1 MSYSEDIEA
10 INYYI
15 TYGPSNN
22 TGIWPKTDAA
32 KDIANEWRRFYENI
46 SIWDD
51 SQKNYDLAR
60 NIRNRFQAANSITVE
75 EKKVAENVAKTGM
88 TTEEMQRKARRTTSS
103 GQYLGPEVY
112 TEPWISNET
121 KSLLTIGG
129 IIVLALTVLS
139 KFSPLRFLVR
149 K

>member
-88 TTEEMQRKARRTTSS
+88 TTEEMQRKARRTTNKSPSINKSKRTVICKNRPMGFASS
-103 GQYLGPEVY
+103 GQPLG
-112 TEPWISNET
+112 
-121 KSLLTIGG
+121 SLAAT
-129 IIVLALTVLS
+129 
-139 KFSPLRFLVR
+139 
-149 K
+149 